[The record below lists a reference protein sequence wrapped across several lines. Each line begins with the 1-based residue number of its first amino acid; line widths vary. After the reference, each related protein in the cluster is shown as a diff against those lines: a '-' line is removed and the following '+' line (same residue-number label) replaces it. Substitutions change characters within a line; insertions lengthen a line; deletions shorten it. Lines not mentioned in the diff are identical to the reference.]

1 MEQQIE
7 RYRKP
12 TRILHWVNA
21 GTFITLFLTGLILFV
36 PPLAG
41 LAQDSWTRVL
51 HRIAAVIGAIAPLVY
66 LFTNWKTSWKGIKD
80 AFTWGADDI
89 GWVRAAPRYYFLS
102 DETSMPPQ
110 GHMNTGQKMWWFMV
124 IVFGVVFT
132 ITGIIM
138 WPLKTIA
145 PAALLQWSVFVHDVA
160 FITTG
165 TMLFVHVYL
174 SVLHPLMAGAW
185 GSMARGKVSVEY
197 VKSHHA
203 KWYDKLTKPA
213 KQVEVEELVETQ
225 EEVGAK

>member
-7 RYRKP
+7 RYRTP
-12 TRILHWVNA
+12 TRVLHWINA
-21 GTFITLFLTGLILFV
+21 GAFIALFLTGLVLFI
-36 PPLAG
+36 PPLA
-41 LAQDSWTRVL
+41 S
-51 HRIAAVIGAIAPLVY
+51 IAASNWSRLIHRVAALVFVVMPLIY
-66 LFTNWKTSWKGIKD
+66 MATNWKSSWKGIKD
-80 AFTWGADDI
+80 AFIWGPDDL

-102 DETSMPPQ
+102 DEKSMPPQ

-124 IVFGVVFT
+124 IVFGIIFV
-132 ITGIIM
+132 ITGFIM
-138 WPLKTIA
+138 WALKTSA
-145 PAALLQWSVFVHDVA
+145 PSPLLQWSVFIHDVS

-165 TMLFVHVYL
+165 AMLFVHVYL

-203 KWYDKLTKPA
+203 KWYDELTKPA
-213 KQVEVEELVETQ
+213 KQVKVEELVETK